1 MPLSNISGQ
10 FFSDSASDI
19 PEPNLSPQEKS
30 NSNPLQSLQKLC
42 MLPDHQVIDPKSVI
56 NDACLELTQSNE
68 HPKNL
73 NSDVDNQFQNQD
85 QVSASKTNSPERCD
99 NISDVKTKMAKT
111 SNIICSD
118 TLAISNDLSH
128 ESCSLDSSN
137 RDLGHVESP
146 DFSKIEFSDNS
157 VESDKSKNVSNI
169 KFIQSGEK
177 SSLVKEETEQMLETK
192 HHSDLQ
198 TCNISQQHEVE
209 QLSDEAQNSKEIQEH
224 FENQGQNETQGDKEV
239 QQGDMT
245 KEILV
250 KDKENLLSSDA
261 EDVTLDVKEISES
274 GVHAYPNCGLLQ
286 CKTMIN
292 PETDGCEQV
301 ICKSVG
307 CKENDDILSE
317 IIDYENVAKE
327 NNNEIIPQLNGDE
340 NSCIQYYRPKCIK
353 KTKRKKKLNINSSFH
368 FNSKMFAKVREN
380 PLLVK
385 TYSRRD
391 QLAAKYR
398 WRRSQMPRS
407 MSLRG
412 VPARLASAAQ
422 YSSANYTDS
431 DSDDGGVLLVRED
444 IDFTQDQGSP
454 LPLDNV
460 SDEVS
465 PEGDVSSANDTE
477 RDDIISLEENQ
488 SSPPSSV
495 VEGEGS
501 VQSVENINIHEL
513 ALDTTKNSQTLAVDG
528 AKNQAKVK
536 SKSSPCAKKDDKS
549 NLVEGLS
556 RNSTNTQNGHIQS
569 EQKNGK
575 FESTSKSGRIRK
587 SKNHSSAQNVKKDS
601 DDDEK
606 MVTKNK
612 QSANKTP
619 SRTPAKRSSRKRRT
633 ASSLKYGDLYYS
645 ADYVLDSEEEVEQKS
660 KIERRENNSR
670 STKDCGKNEEANV
683 IILNDD
689 DNDDD
694 SDDNK
699 SKIDKDVAVLS
710 AVEGSKRTKS
720 KTNAKVTLEDVSVED
735 FSGTMTKNNC
745 SELKQ
750 QKNSYIAKLVN
761 EDGEVIS
768 ISDDELGKEVKEKQK
783 KSLLKDKKKLK
794 SQNVKSG
801 NKSGKG
807 RLKKLQKSHAKFE
820 LLDDETEEIN
830 LRKAISIMNKK
841 HKKPERV
848 KLDENKSRITGPFL
862 RVKTTE
868 PCCCRVVNQ
877 YEEGSE
883 MSDQKITKKVST
895 PITVSTVHMSKLSA
909 EKSIHVPSN
918 SLTETN
924 WVCQLCHKHSSFKFL
939 GDLFGPYFC
948 EGNIPSSSPQDT
960 PNSDLKKHKQKIV
973 TNLDVG
979 DLQQKTKK
987 RTNLADLSRSEEVWV
1002 HEDCIAW
1009 ADGVLL
1015 IGQKIYGLEEA
1026 TAIAST
1032 TMCSAC
1038 KENGA
1043 MVGCLHKGCSQKFH
1057 YICAVESGCFM
1068 DEENFSLLCIKHKDK
1083 KIKQIETSSKS

>member
-1 MPLSNISGQ
+1 
-10 FFSDSASDI
+10 
-19 PEPNLSPQEKS
+19 
-30 NSNPLQSLQKLC
+30 
-42 MLPDHQVIDPKSVI
+42 
-56 NDACLELTQSNE
+56 
-68 HPKNL
+68 
-73 NSDVDNQFQNQD
+73 
-85 QVSASKTNSPERCD
+85 
-99 NISDVKTKMAKT
+99 
-111 SNIICSD
+111 
-118 TLAISNDLSH
+118 
-128 ESCSLDSSN
+128 
-137 RDLGHVESP
+137 
-146 DFSKIEFSDNS
+146 
-157 VESDKSKNVSNI
+157 
-169 KFIQSGEK
+169 
-177 SSLVKEETEQMLETK
+177 
-192 HHSDLQ
+192 
-198 TCNISQQHEVE
+198 
-209 QLSDEAQNSKEIQEH
+209 
-224 FENQGQNETQGDKEV
+224 
-239 QQGDMT
+239 
-245 KEILV
+245 
-250 KDKENLLSSDA
+250 
-261 EDVTLDVKEISES
+261 
-274 GVHAYPNCGLLQ
+274 
-286 CKTMIN
+286 
-292 PETDGCEQV
+292 
-301 ICKSVG
+301 
-307 CKENDDILSE
+307 
-317 IIDYENVAKE
+317 
-327 NNNEIIPQLNGDE
+327 
-340 NSCIQYYRPKCIK
+340 
-353 KTKRKKKLNINSSFH
+353 
-368 FNSKMFAKVREN
+368 
-380 PLLVK
+380 
-385 TYSRRD
+385 
-391 QLAAKYR
+391 
-398 WRRSQMPRS
+398 MPRS

-1032 TMCSAC
+1032 TVSNTCISFNREKLNCS
-1038 KENGA
+1038 
-1043 MVGCLHKGCSQKFH
+1043 L
-1057 YICAVESGCFM
+1057 
-1068 DEENFSLLCIKHKDK
+1068 
-1083 KIKQIETSSKS
+1083 

>member
-1 MPLSNISGQ
+1 MN
-10 FFSDSASDI
+10 
-19 PEPNLSPQEKS
+19 
-30 NSNPLQSLQKLC
+30 
-42 MLPDHQVIDPKSVI
+42 
-56 NDACLELTQSNE
+56 TQ
-68 HPKNL
+68 KNL

-209 QLSDEAQNSKEIQEH
+209 QLSDEAQNGKEIQEH

>member
-1 MPLSNISGQ
+1 MN
-10 FFSDSASDI
+10 
-19 PEPNLSPQEKS
+19 
-30 NSNPLQSLQKLC
+30 
-42 MLPDHQVIDPKSVI
+42 
-56 NDACLELTQSNE
+56 TQ
-68 HPKNL
+68 KNL